1 MAQMDIS
8 ELEGIV
14 SSAIVDAAS
23 FIDSDVSPLRAKAT
37 RYYNAEPFGDERA
50 GRSQV
55 ISQDVRDTVNAILP
69 SLLRIFFG
77 SEQAVQFVPKSAED
91 LPIAEQATD
100 YVQYVISEDNP
111 GFLTFHGWFKDA
123 LINKT
128 GIVKYW
134 ADDATRIESRKFHY
148 LDADQVMGLL
158 SEEGVELVESEEE
171 NGYTSITVRKKTND
185 YRLCVAN
192 IPPEEFLISREAK
205 TLEDATLVAHRTEKT
220 VSDLIA
226 MGYTEDQVAAA
237 GIGDTTLEM
246 NDERLAR
253 SPWNITIGAED
264 YSNPAQR
271 RVAYCEAFLK
281 VDFDGDGIAELRRI
295 CTMGT
300 THNVVHNELAE
311 SRPFALIC
319 PDPEPHMVIGN
330 SIADLVMDIQRIK
343 SQVWRL
349 MLDSLGQAINPRT
362 AVVENQVNL
371 DDVMNDETGGIIRM
385 RAPGMVQP
393 FNQPFVGQN
402 ALPVLA
408 LLDETRESR
417 TGITKASQGLNADV
431 LQSTTKAAVA
441 ATVTAAQEHIEM
453 IARIFAETGIKDLY
467 RGLLKLAVQ
476 CQDKERI
483 VRLRN
488 KFVAVQPSMF
498 DPMMDVSVNVGLGGG
513 TREDKLA
520 TLTGIAAKQ
529 EAILQTLGPS
539 NPICTL
545 SQYSATLRKM
555 AEMAGFRDASQ
566 FFNAVPADY
575 QAPTPQPAE
584 DPQAKTAMILAQV
597 EQEKTRARIST
608 DAGELDLK
616 RDQMVMDDA
625 RERYKIMVDSRVK
638 LAELQLKYGAD
649 MMSVNAKIDADNLQM
664 QQDAQAQVNASN
676 LPQEQP
682 VQ

>member
-1 MAQMDIS
+1 
-8 ELEGIV
+8 
-14 SSAIVDAAS
+14 
-23 FIDSDVSPLRAKAT
+23 
-37 RYYNAEPFGDERA
+37 
-50 GRSQV
+50 
-55 ISQDVRDTVNAILP
+55 
-69 SLLRIFFG
+69 
-77 SEQAVQFVPKSAED
+77 
-91 LPIAEQATD
+91 
-100 YVQYVISEDNP
+100 
-111 GFLTFHGWFKDA
+111 
-123 LINKT
+123 
-128 GIVKYW
+128 
-134 ADDATRIESRKFHY
+134 
-148 LDADQVMGLL
+148 
-158 SEEGVELVESEEE
+158 
-171 NGYTSITVRKKTND
+171 
-185 YRLCVAN
+185 
-192 IPPEEFLISREAK
+192 
-205 TLEDATLVAHRTEKT
+205 
-220 VSDLIA
+220 
-226 MGYTEDQVAAA
+226 
-237 GIGDTTLEM
+237 
-246 NDERLAR
+246 
-253 SPWNITIGAED
+253 
-264 YSNPAQR
+264 
-271 RVAYCEAFLK
+271 
-281 VDFDGDGIAELRRI
+281 
-295 CTMGT
+295 
-300 THNVVHNELAE
+300 
-311 SRPFALIC
+311 
-319 PDPEPHMVIGN
+319 MVIGN

-417 TGITKASQGLNADV
+417 TGITKASQGLNADA

-513 TREDKLA
+513 TREEKFA
-520 TLTGIAAKQ
+520 TLTGIVAKQ

-555 AEMAGFRDASQ
+555 AEMAGFRDAGQ

-597 EQEKTRARIST
+597 EQDKTRAKIAT

-616 RDQMVMDDA
+616 RDQMYLVDA
-625 RERYKIMVDSRVK
+625 RERYKIESDNRIR
-638 LAELQLKYGAD
+638 LADMQLKYSTDLAR
-649 MMSVNAKIDADNLQM
+649 VNADIEAQNQALEARAM
-664 QQDAQAQVNASN
+664 QQVNLS
-676 LPQEQP
+676 QEQP